1 MADELTAIR
10 GRIHGVQ
17 QLDTVIGAMRGIAS
31 AHAQQSR
38 TLLPGF
44 RTYAEVVAQA
54 IASALRLRNAVD
66 VVPTTAVRRA
76 RVVFCAEQGFVGPFV
91 ERILDEVAER
101 PSAEHLLIGSR
112 GVALAR
118 TRKMPFA
125 WQAPMAT
132 QMHGVAALCIR
143 IAAALYEVIASRR
156 ISAVEVAYP
165 LWTSGE
171 GMRVVCQSLLPLDEQ
186 RFRALPVAMP
196 PLSTLPTEILLAG
209 LAEEY
214 VYASLCEA
222 AMHAFVAENE
232 ARATAM
238 VRARSKLQDI
248 LVELSLSEHRVR
260 QAAITAE
267 LIELVGGGLTET
279 GPSV

>member
-10 GRIHGVQ
+10 ARIHGVQ

-38 TLLPGF
+38 TFLPGF

-54 IASALRLRNAVD
+54 IASALRLRNVAE
-66 VVPTTAVRRA
+66 PMPATAVRRA
-76 RVVFCAEQGFVGPFV
+76 RVVFCAEQGFVGPFA
-91 ERILDEVAER
+91 ERILDEVADR
-101 PSAEHLLIGSR
+101 PAAEHLLIGSR
-112 GVALAR
+112 GAALAR
-118 TRKMPFA
+118 TRKMPCA

-132 QMHGVAALCIR
+132 QVHGVAPLCIR

-186 RFRALPVAMP
+186 RFRALPVSMP

-232 ARATAM
+232 ARAAAM

-248 LVELSLSEHRVR
+248 LAELGLSEHRVR

-267 LIELVGGGLTET
+267 LIELVGGGLAERR
-279 GPSV
+279 PSA